1 MLLFSVIVG
10 RSDVSAGVNVLA
22 PFPKVFVFIRKKACT
37 HANAI
42 YGVCLFQKQ
51 AVIVRFL
58 GQQLVILDFT
68 HQHFLV
74 QWLQHPVEQ

>member
-42 YGVCLFQKQ
+42 YRLYLIQKE

-58 GQQLVILDFT
+58 GQQLVVLNFT
-68 HQHFLV
+68 HQYFLV
-74 QWLQHPVEQ
+74 QRLKHPIE